1 VTPHIPSSQL
11 PLFFPP
17 PEFSAYYPQKALQYP
32 GFLQPHIHADS
43 IQLRQG
49 TERNQRQLWVGV
61 TWHTRVSQC
70 ETVNLFTTLLNTIAA
85 TLPQKVGP
93 PVSPKPAAQPSRIVL
108 SGTSVTLV
116 PLTPDHTADLFDAVG
131 GEEKR
136 ALWTYMGDG
145 PFLSRSEFE
154 NAIVAKSKSEDPLFF
169 AIINNETQKPI
180 GYTTLMRIDAKS
192 RSVEVGNIMFS
203 PLLQRTKAATE
214 AMYLLAKHAFVDLGY
229 RRYEWK
235 CDNLNGPS
243 KRAAIRFGFT
253 FEGIFRQHMI
263 YKSRSRDTAWFSI
276 VDTEWP
282 VVQRAFEAWLHNTNF
297 DEHGQQK
304 HRLEDL
310 REALRD
316 QRGPVVLQT
325 D

>member
-1 VTPHIPSSQL
+1 M
-11 PLFFPP
+11 
-17 PEFSAYYPQKALQYP
+17 
-32 GFLQPHIHADS
+32 
-43 IQLRQG
+43 
-49 TERNQRQLWVGV
+49 
-61 TWHTRVSQC
+61 
-70 ETVNLFTTLLNTIAA
+70 
-85 TLPQKVGP
+85 
-93 PVSPKPAAQPSRIVL
+93 
-108 SGTSVTLV
+108 TLV
-116 PLTPDHTADLFDAVG
+116 PLSPDHTADLFDAVG
-131 GEEKR
+131 GEEKQ

-145 PFLSRSEFE
+145 PYLSRSAFE
-154 NAIVAKSKSEDPLFF
+154 DAIVAKSKSEDPLFF
-169 AIINNETQKPI
+169 AIISTKTQKPI

-214 AMYLLAKHAFVDLGY
+214 AMYLLAKYAFVDLGY

-243 KRAAIRFGFT
+243 KRAALRFGFT

-276 VDTEWP
+276 IDTEWP
-282 VVQRAFEAWLHNTNF
+282 VVQRAFEAWMHDANF
-297 DEHGQQK
+297 DEQGQQK
-304 HRLEDL
+304 CRLEDL

-316 QRGPVVLQT
+316 QRGPVVLQA